1 MPQRP
6 VYELFAGREGSTF
19 TVVAT
24 GIPGAIDRTFGP
36 VELELTNVRDLST
49 RAVSGFSL
57 LFRGPRE
64 QQFGQANYRL
74 THRDIGEVELF
85 LVPILDPRPVDE
97 RTLYQAV
104 VSRLKE

>member
-1 MPQRP
+1 MLERP
-6 VYELFAGREGSTF
+6 VAKLFEGREGSTF

-24 GIPGAIDRTFGP
+24 GAPRAIDRAFGP
-36 VELELTNVRDLST
+36 IELELTDVRDLST
-49 RAVSGFSL
+49 NVIDGFSL

-64 QQFGQANYRL
+64 QEFGQGNYRL
-74 THRDIGEVELF
+74 THEAIGEVELF

-97 RTLYQAV
+97 RILYQSI